1 MRVQADTVVTV
12 QYSVADQEGSVVDGG
27 AAPLVYLHGG
37 EDLFPRLQQ
46 ALDGRAIGES
56 ATVTLSPTDAF
67 GDFDKELLRTEP
79 RASFPETVTAGMQF
93 EGVAEDGSTRLYTV
107 TEVTDDRV
115 VVDGNHPL
123 AGMALVF
130 SMTVSAL
137 RPATAEE
144 TAGRTARPA

>member
-12 QYSVADQEGSVVDGG
+12 QYSVADQEGSVVDDG

-46 ALDGRAIGES
+46 ALDGHAIGES
-56 ATVTLSPTDAF
+56 ATVTLGPSDAF
-67 GDFDKELLRTEP
+67 GDFDKELLRVEP
-79 RASFPETVTAGMQF
+79 RESFPETVAPGMQF
-93 EGVAEDGSTRLYTV
+93 EGVAEDGGTRLYTV
-107 TEVTDDRV
+107 TEVTDERV

-144 TAGRTARPA
+144 IAARTARPT